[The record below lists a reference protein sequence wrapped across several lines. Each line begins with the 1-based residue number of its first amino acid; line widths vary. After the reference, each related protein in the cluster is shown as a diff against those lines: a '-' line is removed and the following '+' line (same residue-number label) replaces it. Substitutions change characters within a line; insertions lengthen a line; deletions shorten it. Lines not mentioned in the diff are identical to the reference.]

1 MISGGSGERA
11 YQPHDRLFRRVFG
24 DPKHAGSELRSVL
37 SAEVAAHIDLDH
49 LEPVAVSFVD
59 DNLRQ
64 VHSDLLFRTTFD
76 GDDAYLYF
84 LVEHQSSP
92 DDLMA
97 FADASLPRPDLGPP
111 SGRR

>member
-1 MISGGSGERA
+1 MISGGSRERA

-64 VHSDLLFRTTFD
+64 VHSDLLLRTTFD

-97 FADASLPRPDLGPP
+97 FADASLPSPDLGPP